1 MAFREMNQPQLGN
14 GKAIASCI
22 IDRRL
27 QRPIRK
33 GLALYDHIRK
43 SHATAV
49 HGVLAA
55 LPDCVNLRPL
65 LFSNFE

>member
-1 MAFREMNQPQLGN
+1 MNQPQLGN
-14 GKAIASCI
+14 GKAIALCI
-22 IDRRL
+22 IDRRR

-49 HGVLAA
+49 HGVLAT
-55 LPDCVNLRPL
+55 LSDHFQCRPL
-65 LFSNFE
+65 LNFNFEG